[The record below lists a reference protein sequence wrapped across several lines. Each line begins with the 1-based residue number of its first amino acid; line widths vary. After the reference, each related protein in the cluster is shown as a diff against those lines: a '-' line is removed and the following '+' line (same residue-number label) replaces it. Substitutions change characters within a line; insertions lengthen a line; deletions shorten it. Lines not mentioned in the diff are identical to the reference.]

1 MPVTQRGRAVGR
13 SKTRRVTPGREFAI
27 ENPVDM
33 GYLCS
38 KICPCKTGSTL
49 TNRLGHV
56 LRQRCV
62 TKDIWEDEEHN
73 QLVWRYKAEV
83 GYSMKA
89 NPPAPLM
96 SATQPNRPSR
106 FPLGAAMGQGLLT
119 RDLEG
124 LRQKGLLRIP
134 DCIVLRV
141 TGVELAHMRASGNI
155 DWDRLI
161 PVQRNIDMVVEIKFP
176 GDRLSTLQKNAYR
189 QIAGPNKF
197 RLLKASSCDCSK
209 PRPEPEA
216 APERSPVTT
225 PYSIP
230 SPGWLTPLPPSVP
243 RPAPAPQPQL
253 PQYGPVATP
262 DEGTPLAKWLTTGAT
277 VVGGVILVGAIV
289 LLAPELA
296 AGAAALLV
304 INHAASAKEQKSIPK

>member
-13 SKTRRVTPGREFAI
+13 SKTRRVTPGREVAI

-38 KICPCKTGSTL
+38 KICPCKSGSTI
-49 TNRLGHV
+49 TNSLGHV

-62 TKDIWEDEEHN
+62 TVGIWKDEEIN

-83 GYSMKA
+83 GYSMKT

-96 SATQPNRPSR
+96 SARQPNRPSR
-106 FPLGAAMGQGLLT
+106 FPLGAAMGQGVLT

-141 TGVELAHMRASGNI
+141 TGVELAHMRASGHI

-176 GDRLSTLQKNAYR
+176 GDELKPLQKLAYEA
-189 QIAGPNKF
+189 IAGKQRF
-197 RLLKASSCDCSK
+197 RLLEASSCDCSK
-209 PRPEPEA
+209 PRPEPKT

-225 PYSIP
+225 PYTVPDSG
-230 SPGWLTPLPPSVP
+230 GWLAPLPTRV
-243 RPAPAPQPQL
+243 PAPQPQL
-253 PQYGPVATP
+253 PQYGPVAKP
-262 DEGTPLAKWLTTGAT
+262 NEGTPLAKWLTTSAT

-304 INHAASAKEQKSIPK
+304 INRAASAKEQQSKPK